1 MYLYLC
7 SNTKNDRNVTINVQ
21 VVLIGVLMLICF
33 EISTGPTQCYST
45 LYTPNIVKIVDTKL
59 CYNLAL
65 VLEVNLWVK
74 KEFDRDPF
82 ENDLTIVG

>member
-33 EISTGPTQCYST
+33 EISTGHTQCYST
-45 LYTPNIVKIVDTKL
+45 LYTPKHCKN
-59 CYNLAL
+59 CRHQAL
-65 VLEVNLWVK
+65 LQFSSCPRSQFMGQK
-74 KEFDRDPF
+74 G
-82 ENDLTIVG
+82 IQ